1 MPNFNLLKCS
11 KNRHLI
17 LICSLAALVPTTA
30 FADKADDFVQA
41 AMKKSGTPGISVA
54 VIQNGKVIKLKGYGF
69 ANLEHKV
76 KVTPETIFQSG
87 SVGKQFT
94 AALVMKL
101 VEDGKIKLDES
112 IRTYLPDATQTWEKV
127 TVRHL
132 LTHTSG
138 LSDPYEKLDMRKD
151 YTEEELLKIDG
162 EIPMMFE
169 PGQKWS
175 YSNTGYHVLG
185 FLCSKVG
192 GKFYGDQLVER
203 IFKPAGMKTAR
214 IINESD
220 IIMNRSAGYEIV
232 DGKPYN
238 QTWVAPMLNT
248 TADGSIYLSL
258 LDMVNWNAA
267 LDKDELLSKSIKE
280 QMWTSAILPSG
291 TDTEY
296 GFGWMLDSV
305 NGHKHI
311 GHSGSWQGFRTSIRR
326 FPDDN
331 LAVIVLANSNA
342 IDPHKLTQQVA
353 SCYVPALAKIPLPA
367 IPDTAPEVT
376 KLLISLLDGDAA
388 NAQKLM
394 TTAMWMAVSKEG
406 FEGFINELKQFGPR
420 NLVVPVVIRADK
432 KRVTYRVRYGNESRL
447 ITLVLDENGLIQ
459 GMGNQDDD

>member
-1 MPNFNLLKCS
+1 M
-11 KNRHLI
+11 
-17 LICSLAALVPTTA
+17 PTTTV
-30 FADKADDFVQA
+30 ADKADDFVQD
-41 AMKKSGTPGISVA
+41 AMKKSGTPGMSVA

-112 IRTYLPDATQTWEKV
+112 IRTYLPDASPSWEKV

-151 YTEEELLKIDG
+151 YSEEELLKIDG
-162 EIPMMFE
+162 EIPVIFQ
-169 PGQKWS
+169 PGEKWS

-214 IINESD
+214 IITESD
-220 IIMNRSAGYEIV
+220 IVMNRSAGYEIV
-232 DGKPYN
+232 DGKPFN

-248 TADGSIYLSL
+248 TGDGSIYLSL
-258 LDMVNWNAA
+258 QDMVNWNAA
-267 LDKDELLSKSIKE
+267 LDRDDVLSNSIKQ
-280 QMWTSAILPSG
+280 QMWTSAVLPSG
-291 TDTEY
+291 TVTDY
-296 GFGWMLDSV
+296 GFGWSLEPV

-311 GHSGSWQGFRTSIRR
+311 GHNGAWQGFRTSIRR
-326 FPDDN
+326 FPDDK
-331 LAVIVLANSNA
+331 LAVIVLANSDA
-342 IDPHKLTQQVA
+342 ADPHKLAQQVA
-353 SCYVPALAKIPLPA
+353 GCYIPELARQSLKA

-376 KLLISLLDGDAA
+376 KLLLSLLDGDAS

-394 TTAMWMAVSKEG
+394 TTEMWGAVTKEG
-406 FEGFINELKQFGPR
+406 FEGFVKELQAFGER
-420 NLVVPVVIRADK
+420 NMVVPVRISRGGKNVS
-432 KRVTYRVRYGNESRL
+432 YRVRYGKESRL
-447 ITLVLDENGLIQ
+447 ITISLDDKGLIQ